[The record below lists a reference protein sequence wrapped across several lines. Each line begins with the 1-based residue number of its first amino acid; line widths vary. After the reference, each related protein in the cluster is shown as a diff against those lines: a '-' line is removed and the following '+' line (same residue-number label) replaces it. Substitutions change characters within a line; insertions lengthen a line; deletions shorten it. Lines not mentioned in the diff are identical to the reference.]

1 MTHVTLTSPAHSGSG
16 FRGRSAL
23 DESPETL
30 KKVRLAVARAKEGD
44 RDAIRFL
51 YVVYCHNI
59 YGYVRSIVLD
69 DHEAEDVTQQVFAKL
84 MQAIVKY
91 DDRGIPFFAWL
102 LRLARNV
109 AIDHLRVNRPTPT
122 ETVIDPETSS
132 GVDLDRAEI
141 VRCALATLPDE
152 QRQVVILRHV
162 VGLTPGEIA
171 DRLGR
176 TEGSI
181 HGLHHRGRR
190 ALREELER
198 SDTTP
203 STRGVRHLAAA

>member
-1 MTHVTLTSPAHSGSG
+1 MTRSDRGSQTSNAPFEGLLARFRATIASPAADLAFCSGSG
-16 FRGRSAL
+16 FRGRAAL

-30 KKVRLAVARAKEGD
+30 KKVRQAVACAKEGD
-44 RDAIRFL
+44 RDALRFL
-51 YVVYCHNI
+51 YVVYCH
-59 YGYVRSIVLD
+59 LQ
-69 DHEAEDVTQQVFAKL
+69 T
-84 MQAIVKY
+84 IVKY

-102 LRLARNV
+102 LRLARSV

-122 ETVIDPETSS
+122 ETVIDPEMSS
-132 GVDLDRAEI
+132 GVDLDRAGI

-152 QRQVVILRHV
+152 QRQVAILRHV

-181 HGLHHRGRR
+181 HGLHIAAGAPCRR
-190 ALREELER
+190 SAGTGA
-198 SDTTP
+198 S
-203 STRGVRHLAAA
+203 